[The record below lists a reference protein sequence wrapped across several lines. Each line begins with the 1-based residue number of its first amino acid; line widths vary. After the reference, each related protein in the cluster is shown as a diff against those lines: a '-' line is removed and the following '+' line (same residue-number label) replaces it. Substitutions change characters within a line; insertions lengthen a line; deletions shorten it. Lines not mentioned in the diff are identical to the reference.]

1 MEAEVLLKL
10 WAKSKGKAPEEVL
23 YPLLYHMMDVAMVAQ
38 EMWRR
43 ALHAQ
48 TRGLMAHSFGLAD
61 REASVCLSFWAGLH
75 DIGKASP
82 SFQSMNLTAQS
93 RLESLGFDFESR
105 NRARHEAITLKV
117 FPHLIEAASP
127 GSLPLEAARLIGRA
141 IAGHHGVFQH
151 ADAGPRQRG
160 EGMWIEAR
168 LALTSELSRILGVSR
183 LPAPRC
189 SLGEDTPYLMLA
201 GLTAVTDWIAS
212 NEDFFPYEMR
222 PTPDGHAVVSR
233 QRAREAMQKL
243 GWTEWRPPTTTPSL
257 RDLFPRIIDNPY
269 PLQEKVGQLPD
280 TLTQSPGLVIIEAPM
295 GEGKTE
301 AAMYLAD
308 RWVAM
313 LAQKGVYFALPTQA
327 TSNQMLGRVSDYL
340 ETRYPAGLALGL
352 QLIHGGALLSH
363 DFAVWRRR
371 STHHQDGDEVVA
383 SEWFQPKKRG
393 LLAPF
398 GVGTIDQALLSV
410 LQTKHFFVR
419 LFGLGQKTVVIDEVH
434 AYDTYMVT
442 LLEDLI
448 GWLRALGSAVVL
460 LSATLP
466 ERTRK
471 ALLRAYGA
479 DAEQLPASRYPRVTW
494 ASGTTPH
501 VAEVEASRRIE
512 LGIKHLKDDL
522 DVLVNELC
530 DITTEGGCIAIVC
543 NTVKRAQQTYA
554 AIKEAGL
561 ADSGE
566 LMLLHARYPYEE
578 REAKECAVLDA
589 FSKKG
594 RRPPKAILVSTQII
608 EQSLDIDFD
617 LMVTDLAPV
626 DLVIQ
631 RAGRVHRHANRRP
644 HALSAPALWL
654 RMPEASDGSV
664 PNLGDSAYVY
674 DRYILLLSYLSLANR
689 DLLCFPEDIPRLI
702 EEVYGGIDIPAPSPA
717 FAEALHEAWGKM
729 DREMRSAR
737 FKAQSVLVPTADTE
751 PVSFFGSFSK
761 ELEEDNPEVHRSLQ
775 ALTRL
780 AEPSVQVVCLCK
792 SSDLLFLH
800 DGDARPFDLNCPPEG
815 QVVVEL
821 LRRSLSIT
829 DKRVVFQLLEKE
841 APQAWRKCA
850 PLRHHRLLEFENGVT
865 AVGKYQLTL
874 DKELG
879 LSIEGPAIGQSEE

>member
-10 WAKSKGKAPEEVL
+10 WAKSKGKTPEEVL
-23 YPLLYHMMDVAMVAQ
+23 YPLLYHMIDVAMVSE

-48 TRGLMAHSFGLAD
+48 TRSLMAHSFGLAD
-61 REASVCLSFWAGLH
+61 RETSVCLSFWAGLH

-82 SFQSMNLTAQS
+82 SFQSMNSTAQS

-105 NRARHEAITLKV
+105 EKARHEAITLKV
-117 FPHLIEAASP
+117 FPHLVEAASP

-141 IAGHHGVFQH
+141 IAGHHGAFQH
-151 ADAGPRQRG
+151 ADPGPRQRG
-160 EGMWIEAR
+160 EGRWAEAR
-168 LALTSELSRILGVSR
+168 SALISELSRILGVSQ

-189 SLGEDTPYLMLA
+189 SLEESMPYLMLA
-201 GLTAVTDWIAS
+201 GLTAVADWIAS
-212 NEDFFPYEMR
+212 NEDFFPYETGS
-222 PTPDGHAVVSR
+222 TPDGHAVVSR
-233 QRAREAMQKL
+233 QLAREAMQKL
-243 GWTEWRPPTTTPSL
+243 GWTGWRPPTTTPSL

-280 TLTQSPGLVIIEAPM
+280 TLTQTPGLVIIEAPM

-301 AAMYLAD
+301 AAIYLAD
-308 RWVAM
+308 RWVAT
-313 LAQKGVYFALPTQA
+313 LAQKGAYFALPTQA
-327 TSNQMLGRVSDYL
+327 TSNQMFSRVSDYL
-340 ETRYPAGLALGL
+340 ETRYPEMATSL
-352 QLIHGGALLSH
+352 QLIHGGALLSR
-363 DFAVWRRR
+363 DFAGWRRH
-371 STHHQDGDEVVA
+371 STHDQDGEEVVA

-419 LFGLGQKTVVIDEVH
+419 LFGLGQKTVIIDEIH
-434 AYDTYMVT
+434 AYDTYMGT

-479 DAEQLPASRYPRVTW
+479 DVEQLPASRYPRVTW

-501 VAEVEASRRIE
+501 VSEVEASRRIE
-512 LGIKHLKDDL
+512 LGIRHLKDDL
-522 DVLVNELC
+522 DVLVNELR
-530 DITTEGGCIAIVC
+530 DTTTEGGCIAIVC

-578 REAKECAVLDA
+578 REAKEYAVLDA
-589 FSKKG
+589 FSRKG
-594 RRPPKAILVSTQII
+594 RRPPKAILVATQII

-631 RAGRVHRHANRRP
+631 RAGRVHRHSNRRP
-644 HALSAPALWL
+644 HALSTPALWL
-654 RMPEASDGSV
+654 RMPEAANGSA

-674 DRYILLLSYLSLANR
+674 DSYILLLSYLSLANR

-702 EEVYGGIDIPAPSPA
+702 EEVYGGRGIPAPSPA
-717 FAEALHEAWGKM
+717 FAEALHEAWGEM

-761 ELEEDNPEVHRSLQ
+761 ELEEDNPEIHRSLQ

-780 AEPSVQVVCLCK
+780 AEPSVQVVCLRK
-792 SSDLLFLH
+792 SSDQPFLR
-800 DGDARPFDLNCPPEG
+800 DDDAREVDMTGLPEG
-815 QVVVEL
+815 EMIAEL

-829 DKRVVFQLLEKE
+829 DKRVVFQLLAKE

-879 LSIEGPAIGQSEE
+879 LSIEDPATGQSEE